1 MRSHDRT
8 WSNRG
13 AADPILSMLGGDILR
28 QGNYPGFGYA
38 VGYACE
44 VSEHSTTRSGVDDT
58 PATVADHQRN
68 GVAAAQHVPSCVDLK
83 RLSPDVHRRG
93 GDIGVLRLSLL
104 IRKRGI
110 VEQDVE
116 ATAEMGCAGV
126 YAGSHRGL
134 VADIH
139 ADRECPDAQLFGQV
153 LRSEE
158 HTSELQSLMRISY
171 AVFCL

>member
-1 MRSHDRT
+1 
-8 WSNRG
+8 
-13 AADPILSMLGGDILR
+13 MLGGDILR

-116 ATAEMGCAGV
+116 A
-126 YAGSHRGL
+126 
-134 VADIH
+134 
-139 ADRECPDAQLFGQV
+139 
-153 LRSEE
+153 RSEE

-171 AVFCL
+171 AVFGLKKKKNSEEINKNKNT